1 MRLFN
6 LKVNGQEYR
15 VEAPADV
22 TLLELLRE
30 YLGLTGTKEGCGKG
44 ECGACTV
51 LLDGRAVNSCL
62 IPAAKAEG
70 AEVLTIEGLAA
81 PDGKLHPLQEAFITE
96 GAVQCGFCTPGM
108 ILSAKAFLDSNP
120 HPSREE
126 IKVALAGNLCRCTG
140 YTKIITAV
148 EKAASIMAGAHHG
161 G

>member
-1 MRLFN
+1 MPGFK
-6 LKVNGQEYR
+6 LKVNGREYQ
-15 VEAPADV
+15 VEAPADI

-51 LLDGRAVNSCL
+51 LLDGQAVNSCL

-70 AEVLTIEGLAA
+70 AEVLTIEGLAS

-108 ILSAKAFLDSNP
+108 ILSAKALLDSNP
-120 HPSREE
+120 RPGREE
-126 IKVALAGNLCRCTG
+126 IKMALSGNLYRCTG
-140 YTKIITAV
+140 YAKIIAAV
-148 EKAASIMAGAHHG
+148 EKAAAVMAAAGRKN
-161 G
+161 